1 MKPEAKKNVFSA
13 VQRVRAHDLSRMIS
27 TCNAPVSTVSPRLA
41 AFAKKNA
48 ARPLKRSAS
57 Q

>member
-1 MKPEAKKNVFSA
+1 MKPEAKKSDFSA
-13 VQRVRAHDLSRMIS
+13 VQRVRAHDLSKMIS

-41 AFAKKNA
+41 AFAKKNT
-48 ARPLKRSAS
+48 ARGVRRPVS